1 MKIESS
7 WLKIIN
13 LLVVLGTS
21 LSSGAVALAGSG
33 GPLASDVQV
42 TILSSNLANGA
53 TVGEWGFSTMVG
65 VFYLMRDV
73 ILIL

>member
-42 TILSSNLANGA
+42 TILSSNLANG
-53 TVGEWGFSTMVG
+53 
-65 VFYLMRDV
+65 VFRR
-73 ILIL
+73 

>member
-13 LLVVLGTS
+13 LLVVLGIS

-33 GPLASDVQV
+33 G
-42 TILSSNLANGA
+42 LSHLTSKSPFFLL
-53 TVGEWGFSTMVG
+53 T
-65 VFYLMRDV
+65 
-73 ILIL
+73 